1 MPLNFRDRFNV
12 PVLKNG
18 EEVAYL
24 VGNSLGLMPHK
35 TRDYVNQEMD
45 AWSQLGVKGHF
56 VSGQEDLGQDVHQ
69 GPWYSCDEPLHGLV
83 GPILGASE
91 DEVAIMNTLTSNIH
105 SLFSAFYKPTA
116 QRNKILFEAKAFPS
130 DTYAME
136 AQARLHN
143 LDPNEALI
151 KLAPKDGLHTLSD
164 DDIIKVIEEQGDE
177 IAVVFFS
184 GIQFYTGQLFDI
196 PRITAAAKAKGCVVG
211 WDLAHAAGNVPL
223 QLHNWN
229 VDFAVFCTYK
239 YMNSGPGGIGGLFVH
254 DKYADDQRPR
264 LAGWWGNNA
273 ETRFKMLDEFD
284 PIRGARGYKQSNPS
298 VLCVLAL
305 RASLELFKE
314 AGGIQK
320 LRERSIELTNR
331 LLKGLLASPHYIAP
345 ENVEI
350 FGNSG
355 KAWFTIITPQAEHQ
369 RGAQLSLLFGPDGTM
384 KKVFD
389 YLDDNGVLG
398 DERNPDVIR
407 LAPAPLYNNERD
419 VDLAIKLINDS
430 INLINGSA

>member
-1 MPLNFRDRFNV
+1 MSINLRDRFNV
-12 PVLKNG
+12 PVTKTG

-24 VGNSLGLMPHK
+24 VGNSLGLMPNK
-35 TRDYVNQEMD
+35 TRDYINQELD
-45 AWSQLGVKGHF
+45 AWAQLGVKGHF
-56 VSGQEDLGQDVHQ
+56 VSGKEDLGKDVHQ

-83 GPILGASE
+83 APIVGAKE

-105 SLFSAFYKPTA
+105 SLFGAFYKPTEK
-116 QRNKILFEAKAFPS
+116 RNKILFEAKAFPS

-143 LDPNEALI
+143 LNPDTTLI
-151 KLAPKDGLHTLSD
+151 KLAPQEGQYTLSD
-164 DDIIKVIEEQGDE
+164 DDIVEAIEKHGDE

-184 GIQFYTGQLFDI
+184 GIQFYTGQFFDI
-196 PRITAAAKAKGCVVG
+196 ARITRAAKAKGCVVG

-223 QLHNWN
+223 KLHDWE

-254 DKYADDQRPR
+254 EKYADDNRPR
-264 LAGWWGNNA
+264 LAGWWGNNS
-273 ETRFKMLDEFD
+273 ETRFKMLDHFD
-284 PIRGARGYKQSNPS
+284 PIRGARGYKQSNPP
-298 VLCVLAL
+298 VVCVLAL

-314 AGGIQK
+314 AGGIEK
-320 LRERSIELTNR
+320 LRERSLQLTNR
-331 LLKGLLASPHYIAP
+331 LLAGLLASPHYISQEHAAL
-345 ENVEI
+345 

-355 KAWFTIITPQAEHQ
+355 KAWFTIITPQNENQ

-384 KKVFD
+384 KKVFE
-389 YLDDNGVLG
+389 YLDDHGVLG

-419 VDLAIKLINDS
+419 VDLAISLINESLS
-430 INLINGSA
+430 IINGSA